1 MMAMLLTSKTISTV
15 MIQFNVYVM
24 IVNIIISIALI
35 LCLGNYLMIRRIK
48 KILLLPRLDIHFRD
62 IPMENELVDIIMD
75 IRMKLNTQVH
85 KHVTGS
91 LSIELKSDIYNSV
104 QFRVFM
110 NSLSEMNYKLSTD
123 IMQEGYKLTISWQR
137 YSNAT
142 TTK

>member
-85 KHVTGS
+85 KHVIGS

>member
-1 MMAMLLTSKTISTV
+1 

-85 KHVTGS
+85 KHVIGS